1 MNFTL
6 KQLRYVEAAGRLGSI
21 ARAAEEMAISQS
33 SITAAIDALE
43 HSLDYDLFVRTPAKG
58 IHATPPGLEALQMI
72 RGFLNHSRHFEA
84 DLQSVGGDETGVV
97 RIGCYG
103 TAAPAFLPEILRA
116 MKDRRPNITV
126 DVLEGD
132 MSSVVD
138 FLRDGKADL
147 SFTYEMGLDSGQQFE
162 PLFNA
167 PPYALISTDDPM
179 SELPG
184 VTYAQ
189 LSRKTMVMLDL
200 PYARDYFSTL
210 FSRRGLSPTVGH
222 ATRSADFA
230 RALVA
235 GGFGYTILNIRPPE
249 FDGDKSA
256 YRALPILD
264 ETEAPIFGIATMR
277 QTRQPRTVRA
287 FIRTCIELRDAGAFD
302 PLIVS
307 AAPVGSAKKNIN
319 SPH

>member
-21 ARAAEEMAISQS
+21 ARAAEELAISQS

-43 HSLDYDLFVRTPAKG
+43 QSLDYDLFVRTPAKG
-58 IHATPPGLEALQMI
+58 IHATPAGLEALQMI
-72 RGFLNHSRHFEA
+72 RSFLNNTRHFEA

-103 TAAPAFLPEILRA
+103 TAAPAFLPPILKA
-116 MKDRRPNITV
+116 MKERRPNITV

-132 MSSVVD
+132 MALVVD
-138 FLRDGKADL
+138 YLRDGKADL
-147 SFTYEMGLDSGQQFE
+147 SFTYENGLDSGHQFE

-167 PPYALISTDDPM
+167 APYALVSTDDPL
-179 SELPG
+179 SQQSG

-189 LSRKTMVMLDL
+189 LSRRPMVMLDL
-200 PYARDYFSTL
+200 PFAREYFTTL
-210 FSRRGLSPTVGH
+210 FSRRGLSPNVAH

-235 GGFGYTILNIRPPE
+235 GGFGFTILNIRPPE
-249 FDGDKSA
+249 FEGAKGA

-264 ETEAPIFGIATMR
+264 ETEAPPFGIATLR
-277 QTRQPRTVRA
+277 QTRQPRTIRA
-287 FIRTCIELRDAGAFD
+287 FIRTCIELRDSGAFASLTVAA
-302 PLIVS
+302 PS
-307 AAPVGSAKKNIN
+307 AASAKKSDN

>member
-1 MNFTL
+1 M

-235 GGFGYTILNIRPPE
+235 GIRLYHPQHPPAGVRRRQE
-249 FDGDKSA
+249 RLS
-256 YRALPILD
+256 RAAHPGRD
-264 ETEAPIFGIATMR
+264 RSPD
-277 QTRQPRTVRA
+277 
-287 FIRTCIELRDAGAFD
+287 LRDRDHAPD
-302 PLIVS
+302 PATPHGTGIYPDLHRTARCRCLRPAHRI
-307 AAPVGSAKKNIN
+307 GSAG
-319 SPH
+319 